1 MSPTSKTILQILRKQ
16 PATAKQLSE
25 LTGKTRQYI
34 GQEIAQ
40 IRQKPGKI
48 HVSAWQGRLSK
59 EEAIYSAGRGDDV
72 PKPATAQE
80 IVLATMQ
87 ANQRPMTV
95 NEIADLCDL
104 TPQTVGRCIHR
115 IAKQTPVRIAEWV
128 VARGPH
134 APRYELGDKPDAE
147 NPPQMTIAERVRNYR
162 NTERGAKIAAKCRRR
177 WRKTAAG
184 REYAKRLYENRT
196 FKEKLETG
204 GLAAVDPLMAA
215 IMGVK

>member
-1 MSPTSKTILQILRKQ
+1 MSPTAKQILRIIRKT
-16 PATAKQLSE
+16 PATAKQLAE
-25 LTGKTRQYI
+25 ITGKTRQYV

-40 IRQKPGKI
+40 IRRKPGRM
-48 HVSAWQGRLSK
+48 HVSGWQGKLSK

-72 PKPATAQE
+72 PKPASAQE

-87 ANQRPMTV
+87 ENRRPMTV
-95 NEIADLCDL
+95 NEIAEICEL

-115 IAKQTPVRIAEWV
+115 IAKQTPVRIADWV

-134 APRYELGDKPDAE
+134 TPRYELGSEPDAE

-162 NTERGAKIAAKCRRR
+162 NTERGAKVAARCRRR

-184 REYAKRLYENRT
+184 REYAKRLYENRVL
-196 FKEKLETG
+196 KEKFETN
-204 GLAAVDPLMAA
+204 GLAAIDPLMAA
-215 IMGVK
+215 IMGIK